1 MLAYVVRRLLA
12 AIPVLIAAS
21 ALVYFLVAVS
31 GNPLEPLLLRN
42 PPPPQATIDLVTD
55 RLDLD
60 KPVWQ
65 RYLEWLWG
73 LVTRGDFGESV
84 QENYDIGSQLIDRS
98 VVTLRL
104 VFVAML
110 LALVFA
116 VVNGVLSAVRQYS
129 TFDYTVTFTGFI
141 FLAMPSFWLALVLK
155 HAAVAVNQATGSNT
169 FSTIGEASPDTT
181 AMTAW
186 EKITDIAGHMVLPT
200 IALALIS
207 YAAWSRYQR
216 AAMLDVLNSDY
227 LRLARAKGLRWRQV
241 LVRHGLR
248 TALIPLTTVTALDIA
263 GLLGGAVI
271 TETVFNWN
279 GLGRMLIRGIDLQD
293 TNAVAAWLLLAG
305 FVVVVFNIVADVLY
319 AVLDPRIRYE

>member
-73 LVTRGDFGESV
+73 LVSRGDFGESV
-84 QENYDIGSQLIDRS
+84 QENYDIGAQLIDRS

-110 LALVFA
+110 LALIFA

-155 HAAVAVNQATGSNT
+155 HAAVAVNQASGSST
-169 FSTIGEASPDTT
+169 FYTIGEASPDTT
-181 AMTAW
+181 GMTAW

-216 AAMLDVLNSDY
+216 SAMLDVLNSDY

-263 GLLGGAVI
+263 GVLGGAVI

-279 GLGRMLIRGIDLQD
+279 GLGRMLIRGIDMQD
-293 TNAVAAWLLLAG
+293 TNAVASWLLLAG
-305 FVVVVFNIVADVLY
+305 FVVVVFNIIADVLY